1 MVLRGSRLCV
11 GPWGS
16 PLAEG
21 GMRAAAPRLGLP
33 SQRLARDGERGL
45 GAPVWREAWLFGTHT
60 HTTHTDTSHGAQAG
74 GGCPWLIVP
83 RLDME
88 MCPA

>member
-1 MVLRGSRLCV
+1 MVLRGSRLRV

-21 GMRAAAPRLGLP
+21 GMRGLQEPGMRAGDPRLGLP

-45 GAPVWREAWLFGTHT
+45 GAPVWRA
-60 HTTHTDTSHGAQAG
+60 A
-74 GGCPWLIVP
+74 
-83 RLDME
+83 
-88 MCPA
+88 